1 MGSFGSC
8 ISLQCSVRF
17 GFWTCNALVLPFR
30 SVRKANIDQCSVLLS
45 CRLACKLRPWY
56 IVQATV
62 RFSIWKP
69 CRSNFKCNVQ
79 GFVTFAWKNGF
90 LQHAENCINTSV
102 FAVGAVQKHCK
113 YRGIL
118 PLRTDTNFFSSRR
131 PARIT
136 SIINNSNDS
145 KHFSLDSFLLFF
157 LRCYCGDAFYSD
169 TFLQTDDVTHKSLYT
184 EQLLCTDTLTQGGL
198 CTEKLYTQT
207 FLRTEAFMQRIF

>member
-1 MGSFGSC
+1 MWFRLCFGLVSFFNIFYRAGSVHGEFRFMHFLAMFG
-8 ISLQCSVRF
+8 SVRF

-56 IVQATV
+56 IVQATM

-118 PLRTDTNFFSSRR
+118 PLRTDINFFFV
-131 PARIT
+131 PKARA
-136 SIINNSNDS
+136 
-145 KHFSLDSFLLFF
+145 HHLHH
-157 LRCYCGDAFYSD
+157 
-169 TFLQTDDVTHKSLYT
+169 Q
-184 EQLLCTDTLTQGGL
+184 QQ
-198 CTEKLYTQT
+198 
-207 FLRTEAFMQRIF
+207 